1 MYTNTNIYI
10 YCQLT
15 HIPKIGHS
23 PNSVPEGH
31 KETLQIT
38 FIPQVLAWYIQYKD
52 IYSTDTKSQNVHSPN
67 PVPEGHKET
76 PQITFI
82 PQVLACYIQYKD
94 IYSTDT

>member
-1 MYTNTNIYI
+1 MCNLLSSPNSLQYISNTNIY
-10 YCQLT
+10 LDNL
-15 HIPKIGHS
+15 HVIPKIGHS

-38 FIPQVLAWYIQYKD
+38 F
-52 IYSTDTKSQNVHSPN
+52 
-67 PVPEGHKET
+67 
-76 PQITFI
+76 F